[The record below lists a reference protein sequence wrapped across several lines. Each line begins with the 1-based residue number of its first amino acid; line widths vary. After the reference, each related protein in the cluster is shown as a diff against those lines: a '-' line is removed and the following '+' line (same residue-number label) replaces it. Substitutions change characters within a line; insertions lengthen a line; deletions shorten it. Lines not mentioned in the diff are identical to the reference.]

1 MSTWTKTWCASV
13 LQNDIQQETLGE
25 EEADLVITRSH
36 SLLQYN
42 QTSHT
47 PAVITDI
54 CDLQEGGSSLQQA
67 GSGKKRTEDSE
78 QTMFYKVHVYT
89 Q

>member
-1 MSTWTKTWCASV
+1 MCYPV
-13 LQNDIQQETLGE
+13 LQTDIQQETLGE

-36 SLLQYN
+36 SLLQFN

-54 CDLQEGGSSLQQA
+54 CDLQEGCSSLQHA
-67 GSGKKRTEDSE
+67 GSGKKRTKDSE
-78 QTMFYKVHVYT
+78 QSMYYKVHDRS
-89 Q
+89 

>member
-1 MSTWTKTWCASV
+1 MCSSV
-13 LQNDIQQETLGE
+13 LQNDIHQETLGE

-36 SLLQYN
+36 SLLQFN
-42 QTSHT
+42 QTSLT

-67 GSGKKRTEDSE
+67 GSGKKRNEDSE
-78 QTMFYKVHVYT
+78 QSMYYKVYV
-89 Q
+89 